1 MSLFAAIRNS
11 ANALSVADLGLQ
23 VTGNNVANANT
34 PGYIRQELVQT
45 SGPSVLVGA
54 VLLGYGVRAV
64 GVVQKIDTFVAE
76 RLRDMGSELAAN
88 EAIGDVYNRLES
100 VFNELSDAD
109 ISSSISDFSNSIHD
123 LLNQPGNP
131 SLRRL
136 VIERAKKLSADLGGV
151 KRQLGSISSELDS
164 EIRGTASEINRLTKS
179 VATLNQRIVE
189 LEGGRTLGS
198 DAVGLRDERYQA
210 LQELASLIDIRAVEQ
225 TSGSVSIFVG
235 GEFLV
240 ADGIQRD
247 VTYALASSNSTVAP
261 EIRIVD
267 TDSPLVLSS
276 GKLKGFYDARVSTLP
291 EKTAEIDDFA
301 KLLIQEFNAIH
312 TQGQGLEGFSSV
324 TGTNAADD
332 ASAAVDL
339 SGLFGEIQNGSF
351 EIQVLDRQTG
361 LKQTH
366 EIRVRLLGESDD
378 TSLEDI
384 RDQITAISG
393 ISASISNDGQL
404 TITSDS
410 ERTRFAFQ
418 NDTSGF
424 LAAVGINTFFQ
435 GTSADTIS
443 VNEQILENDRLFAAS
458 VNGIDGG
465 TDNALRLAEAFDAPL
480 ESLNGLS
487 IKQQFENIVVSTTQD
502 INIQNGITD
511 GLRNFYKVL
520 EGQHLAVTGVN
531 LDEEAV
537 KMIFYQR
544 AFQASSRV
552 IKASSEM
559 LETLVNL

>member
-45 SGPSVLVGA
+45 SGPSVLVGS
-54 VLLGYGVRAV
+54 VLMGYGVRAV

-76 RLRDMGSELAAN
+76 RLRDMGSELAAS
-88 EAIGDVYNRLES
+88 EAVGDVYNRLES
-100 VFNELSDAD
+100 VFNELSDTD
-109 ISSSISDFSNSIHD
+109 ISSSISEFSNSIHD

-136 VIERAKKLSADLGGV
+136 VIERAKKLAGGLASV
-151 KRQLGSISSELDS
+151 KRQLGSIGQELDG
-164 EIRGTASEINRLTKS
+164 EIRGTANEINRLTKS
-179 VATLNQRIVE
+179 VAALNQRIIE

-198 DAVGLRDERYQA
+198 DAVGLRDERYQS
-210 LQELASLIDIRAVEQ
+210 LQQLASLVDIRAVEQ
-225 TSGSVSIFVG
+225 SNGSVSIFVG

-240 ADGIQRD
+240 SDSLQRD
-247 VTYALASSNSTVAP
+247 VAYALASSDSTVAP

-267 TDSPLVLSS
+267 TDSPLIVSS
-276 GKLKGFYDARVSTLP
+276 GKLRGLYDARVSTLT
-291 EKTAEIDDFA
+291 EKSGEIDDFA
-301 KLLIQEFNAIH
+301 ELLIREFNAIH
-312 TQGQGLEGFSSV
+312 TQGQGLEAFSSV
-324 TGTNAADD
+324 TSTNATDD
-332 ASAAVDL
+332 SSAALDL
-339 SGLFGEIQNGSF
+339 AGLFGEIKNGSF
-351 EIQVLDRQTG
+351 EIEVLDRQTG
-361 LKQTH
+361 LNKTH
-366 EIRVRLLGESDD
+366 NIRVRLLGESDD
-378 TSLEDI
+378 TSLEDV
-384 RDQITAISG
+384 RDQINAISG
-393 ISASISNDGQL
+393 ISASVSPEGKL
-404 TITSDS
+404 TIVSDS
-410 ERTRFAFQ
+410 QRTRFAFQ

-424 LAAVGINTFFQ
+424 LAAAGINTFFQ

-443 VNEQILENDRLFAAS
+443 VNEQIIENDRLFAAS
-458 VNGIDGG
+458 LNGVDGG

-480 ESLNGLS
+480 DSLDGQS
-487 IKQQFENIVVSTTQD
+487 IKQRYETIVVSTTQD

-552 IKASSEM
+552 IRASSEM